1 MKSRHRSLSSRV
13 ALEMTEKISSGEYA
27 VGDQIPVESQLML
40 SYNVSRSVVREAI
53 ALLRSEGLLLSRQG
67 KGVFVASKEKSVL
80 KINADKLGE
89 ITEIID
95 ILELRLGVEVESAG
109 LAAARQDKTA
119 IAHVLSVLEK
129 AENIDDFVRNPRQL
143 DFDFH
148 MAIALASGNSYMP
161 KFLDFIGMVIIPP
174 SQLIHNWQPMLS
186 RDYLSRMHDEHKN
199 IAEAINKGDIEASR
213 QAMRLHLTESLK
225 RYKAL
230 R

>member
-1 MKSRHRSLSSRV
+1 
-13 ALEMTEKISSGEYA
+13 
-27 VGDQIPVESQLML
+27 
-40 SYNVSRSVVREAI
+40 
-53 ALLRSEGLLLSRQG
+53 
-67 KGVFVASKEKSVL
+67 
-80 KINADKLGE
+80 
-89 ITEIID
+89 
-95 ILELRLGVEVESAG
+95 
-109 LAAARQDKTA
+109 
-119 IAHVLSVLEK
+119 
-129 AENIDDFVRNPRQL
+129 
-143 DFDFH
+143 
-148 MAIALASGNSYMP
+148 MP